1 MTIFKYFLTLRH
13 KILRKSN
20 TGEISLL
27 DQKKGMEKNMES
39 TWGYQERKEYVRNK
53 ARKQKII
60 HDPGVS
66 IFSQK

>member
-1 MTIFKYFLTLRH
+1 MTIFKYFLTLWH
-13 KILRKSN
+13 KILRKFN
-20 TGEISLL
+20 TGERNLL

-39 TWGYQERKEYVRNK
+39 TWEYQERKEYVRNK

-60 HDPGVS
+60 HDPGVF

>member
-1 MTIFKYFLTLRH
+1 MTIFKYFLTLWH
-13 KILRKSN
+13 KILRKFN
-20 TGEISLL
+20 TGERSLL

-39 TWGYQERKEYVRNK
+39 TWEYQERKEYVRNK

-60 HDPGVS
+60 HDPGVF

>member
-27 DQKKGMEKNMES
+27 DQKKGTEKNMES